1 MVLNIFKIKI
11 IDALLNKLKFK
22 ILKKFGITSSRIFKS
37 DCETISY
44 KSNAWISPKSAAV
57 YVKEVEEIF
66 FENITWPLIAKNINK
81 DSKNIIDVGAGTGRI
96 TTKII
101 DMFDK
106 YQTSPFIKAIDISK
120 NMLDYIKPR
129 KNLEKIVSDAY
140 NLPIANDLS
149 DTTIAM
155 EFLLHFPNWDDLLK
169 EMIRVTIPGG
179 NIIFNYVP
187 EEHTNLT
194 EKMNLLNPNP
204 VAFTEYTPKISESRL
219 ISFCEKNNC
228 NLKRIIPYM
237 FFNKSEL
244 FRPLLRRSSYKEF
257 MERYQNLYD
266 LNEKKDLLKTYVDI
280 ENLIARNGD
289 PRMCSLALAVI
300 EVN

>member
-1 MVLNIFKIKI
+1 
-11 IDALLNKLKFK
+11 
-22 ILKKFGITSSRIFKS
+22 
-37 DCETISY
+37 
-44 KSNAWISPKSAAV
+44 
-57 YVKEVEEIF
+57 
-66 FENITWPLIAKNINK
+66 ENVTWPLISKNINK
-81 DSKNIIDVGAGTGRI
+81 NSKNIIDVGAGTGRI

-101 DMFDK
+101 DMFDQ
-106 YQTSPFIKAIDISK
+106 YQTTPLIKAIDISK

-187 EEHTNLT
+187 EEHINLT
-194 EKMNLLNPNP
+194 EKINLLNPKP

-219 ISFCEKNNC
+219 VSFCEKNNC
-228 NLKRIIPYM
+228 NLKRII
-237 FFNKSEL
+237 
-244 FRPLLRRSSYKEF
+244 
-257 MERYQNLYD
+257 
-266 LNEKKDLLKTYVDI
+266 
-280 ENLIARNGD
+280 
-289 PRMCSLALAVI
+289 
-300 EVN
+300 